1 MVSIKSKDAIQE
13 VMVYNVQGQL
23 LLQQKGNEL
32 TTEVDLSSFSKGTY
46 FFKLKINDRET
57 NFKILKM

>member
-1 MVSIKSKDAIQE
+1 MSIKSKDAIQE
-13 VMVYNVQGQL
+13 VAVYNVQGQL

-32 TTEVDLSSFSKGTY
+32 TTEVDLSTFSKGTY
-46 FFKLKINDRET
+46 FFKLKINGRET